1 MAKILVID
9 DSRTA
14 RAAVQLLLHRNG
26 YETLEADNG
35 ETGLELAAQERPDA
49 ILMDIAM
56 PGMGGFNATR
66 QLTKTA
72 GTSQIPVVMLSSK
85 DQESDKIWA
94 KAQGACHY
102 LVKPAREEE
111 LIDTLGG
118 LLA

>member
-26 YETLEADNG
+26 YETLEAESG
-35 ETGLELAAQERPDA
+35 EAGLELAAQEKPDA

-66 QLTKTA
+66 QLTKTPD
-72 GTSQIPVVMLSSK
+72 TSTIPVVMLSSK
-85 DQESDKIWA
+85 AQESDKIWA
-94 KAQGACHY
+94 RAQGARDY
-102 LVKPAREEE
+102 LVKPAREDE
-111 LIDTLGG
+111 LMNTLGS
-118 LLA
+118 LLV